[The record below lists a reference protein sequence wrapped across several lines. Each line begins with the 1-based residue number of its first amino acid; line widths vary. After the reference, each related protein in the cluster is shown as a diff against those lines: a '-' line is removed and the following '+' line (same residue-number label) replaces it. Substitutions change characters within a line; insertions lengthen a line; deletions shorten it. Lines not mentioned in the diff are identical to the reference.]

1 MLVSFDPVAR
11 RRGGGVNLRPDSEKG
26 SIELNSLSPFAVVRP
41 GREGRSL
48 AVPIERV
55 PRIGSQGGPQPP

>member
-1 MLVSFDPVAR
+1 M
-11 RRGGGVNLRPDSEKG
+11 NLRPDSEKG
-26 SIELNSLSPFAVVRP
+26 SIELNSLSPFAVVRS